1 MDVHTTAQPPC
12 RGVIED
18 MRSEQPE
25 VGTRFQRDVLRSVMV
40 CQHDQGDEVVRL
52 ADERARAF
60 RFVRPAR
67 LVCIQIELIQGTQ
80 TTIFAHCLIPC
91 TDCPGTPC
99 RRTSSSTHC
108 LAARRWARRVLTGGS
123 APLRR
128 DRLAPA
134 TRTRPTRSRHSSPC
148 RLRPAGS
155 RPHQRFDERLCEG
168 YERNDRVFAEL
179 VQQVEI
185 RLGELRARH

>member
-67 LVCIQIELIQGTQ
+67 LVCIQIELIKGTQ
-80 TTIFAHCLIPC
+80 TTIFAHCLIPSHRLSGHALPSNLLL
-91 TDCPGTPC
+91 DA
-99 RRTSSSTHC
+99 
-108 LAARRWARRVLTGGS
+108 LLGGETVG
-123 APLRR
+123 AP
-128 DRLAPA
+128 
-134 TRTRPTRSRHSSPC
+134 
-148 RLRPAGS
+148 
-155 RPHQRFDERLCEG
+155 RPHG
-168 YERNDRVFAEL
+168 RVRTATT
-179 VQQVEI
+179 
-185 RLGELRARH
+185 